1 MNTPLTN
8 SPTTKTATNGHHGSA
23 AAPAVRP
30 NPQVQERASRR
41 RFTAAYKTRILKEA
55 DACHKPGELG
65 ALLRR
70 EGLYSSTLA
79 NFRKLRQAGKLGE
92 KNTAQAHKQ
101 RQDKEAAR
109 QRDARRLAAL
119 EAENHKLRVLL
130 ELQKKVAAL
139 LDLSV
144 DETRSDEE
152 PIPVGICIC
161 VREDALSFPAG
172 GRPAK
177 PPRRIRSLYPV
188 YWDRL

>member
-1 MNTPLTN
+1 MHTPLTDN
-8 SPTTKTATNGHHGSA
+8 PTTKIAMNGQRSSA
-23 AAPAVRP
+23 SAPSLRP
-30 NPQVQERASRR
+30 DPQVQERPTRR
-41 RFTAAYKTRILKEA
+41 RFTTAYKTRILTEA

-79 NFRKLRQAGKLGE
+79 NFRKLREAGKLGE
-92 KNTAQAHKQ
+92 KNTAQAKQQ

-139 LDLSV
+139 LDLSLA
-144 DETRSDEE
+144 ETQSD
-152 PIPVGICIC
+152 
-161 VREDALSFPAG
+161 
-172 GRPAK
+172 
-177 PPRRIRSLYPV
+177 
-188 YWDRL
+188 